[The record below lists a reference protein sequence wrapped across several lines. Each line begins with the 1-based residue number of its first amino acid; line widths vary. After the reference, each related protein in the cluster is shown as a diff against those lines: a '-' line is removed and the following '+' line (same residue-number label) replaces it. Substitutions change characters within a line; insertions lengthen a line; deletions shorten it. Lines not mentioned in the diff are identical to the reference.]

1 MFLDIERPRAV
12 AVTYYDENMKKVEE
26 NLTGMPA
33 RIFQHEFD
41 HMQGVVMTEKVSKF
55 KLQMAM
61 KKRDKQIKRLIKM
74 AKQQEKTNG

>member
-1 MFLDIERPRAV
+1 
-12 AVTYYDENMKKVEE
+12 MKKVEE
-26 NLTGMPA
+26 NLTNMPA